1 MCGARTR
8 HGTRCLYPVPAGR
21 KRCRY
26 HGAYAGAKDPW
37 KGLALARGGRR
48 RWVER
53 LHALGLKAPGGRV
66 PGRKKV
72 DAMVERAVAVVDQLL
87 EHLPAMGEDLRSDA
101 EKSSGE
107 LLTEGMRAGLIVG
120 RDIVRSYDPN
130 ADIKERRLVAET
142 AGWIAKLGVRIAEAD
157 MRARGSQEGVLRVL
171 EALQAADGDTKEQSG
186 NVQQIP

>member
-1 MCGARTR
+1 M
-8 HGTRCLYPVPAGR
+8 
-21 KRCRY
+21 
-26 HGAYAGAKDPW
+26 HGAYAGARNWGPCV
-37 KGLALARGGRR
+37 AAMVPARR

-53 LHALGLKAPGGRV
+53 LHALGLRAPGGRV

-72 DAMVERAVAVVDQLL
+72 DAMVERAVAVVDELL

-171 EALQAADGDTKEQSG
+171 EALKDADGG
-186 NVQQIP
+186 L